1 MKLSTVEQV
10 TKVPSAYE
18 ARVAIEEVLNATEAT
33 AINDGKLP
41 QHGVVE
47 DAAREEKVRFTRSL
61 LETIEN
67 QLIARVIPGVN
78 QQRDYID
85 RFRNLDEDNPEFRVR
100 IQAIEDY
107 LLQQHNQ
114 KYPGT
119 TLQELPDS
127 HVTRTIEEAKR
138 FLAAEDYLNKSCP
151 TAEAWVNGWDA
162 IEANEKKYDDTLKL
176 NSAAHMGD
184 RRPFS
189 PWINAFE
196 LLYKSLKLK
205 TPFSSPS
212 EWDSW
217 PPAAIIIREKITFT
231 RYLIVGL
238 YLYGLEDPVIRNALK
253 AYIAK

>member
-1 MKLSTVEQV
+1 MKPSTVEQV
-10 TKVPSAYE
+10 TKVPGAYE

-33 AINDGKLP
+33 AINDGRLP

-47 DAAREEKVRFTRSL
+47 AAVQEEKVRFTKSL

-85 RFRNLDEDNPEFRVR
+85 RFRNLDEGTQKFRAR
-100 IQAIEDY
+100 IQAIEAY

-127 HVTRTIEEAKR
+127 HVTRTIENAKR
-138 FLAAEDYLNKSCP
+138 FLAAEDYLYKSCP
-151 TAEAWVNGWDA
+151 TADAWVNGWDT
-162 IEANEKKYDDTLKL
+162 IEANQKKYDETLKA
-176 NSAAHMGD
+176 NSAAYGD
-184 RRPFS
+184 DHRPFS
-189 PWINAFE
+189 PWTDAFE

-205 TPFSSPS
+205 TPFSLPS
-212 EWDSW
+212 EWGSW
-217 PPAAIIIREKITFT
+217 PPAAIMVRKRITFT
-231 RYLIVGL
+231 RYLLVGL
-238 YLYGLEDPVIRNALK
+238 YLYGTEDPAIRNALK